1 MGEHQLGEGRWVCSS
16 HSVWLPG
23 VYATKDA
30 ARMAYRLSPGDLE
43 ALWQRK
49 AFEENGR
56 PDGTTEYRL
65 TVDDLREALKA
76 KGERDG

>member
-1 MGEHQLGEGRWVCSS
+1 
-16 HSVWLPG
+16 
-23 VYATKDA
+23 
-30 ARMAYRLSPGDLE
+30 MAYRLSPGDLE